1 VKKFGMKFVWYN
13 ATGGLREVKKLR
25 SVFLALTL
33 MLIASLTSAGDVVYT
48 MWEDDG
54 GELWVTIQN
63 DTDRTIRVDSILI
76 VFYNAKG
83 KPVENRNV
91 ACKGDCRLSSRDKRD
106 FGPYQPPANS
116 ESSRVRNVRFTV
128 E

>member
-1 VKKFGMKFVWYN
+1 MKN
-13 ATGGLREVKKLR
+13 LR
-25 SVFLALTL
+25 SLFLVLAVMLT
-33 MLIASLTSAGDVVYT
+33 ASLSMAGDVVYT

-63 DTDRTIRVDSILI
+63 DTDRNIRVDSILI

-83 KPVENRNV
+83 KPIENRNV
-91 ACKGDCRLSSRDKRD
+91 DCQGNCRLSSRDKRD
-106 FGPYQPPANS
+106 FGPYQPPPNS